1 MLNFLFRCYFKEG
14 ANETVDVVAE
24 EETVATSGASYAT
37 VGQPA
42 PYLHEPS
49 PIERVSAKRLSEVLY
64 KLRYG
69 SF

>member
-1 MLNFLFRCYFKEG
+1 M
-14 ANETVDVVAE
+14 DVVAE